1 MKLLERMF
9 EAADTTK
16 PFECFVLHINKI
28 NFLRRKVGRPVWLV
42 HCICFSRHDKSEIR
56 DFKCCSQISF
66 KERREHNVFTFV
78 SSLCIFSEYLA
89 KNCVLI

>member
-16 PFECFVLHINKI
+16 PFECFVLTSVEVHINKI
-28 NFLRRKVGRPVWLV
+28 NFLRRKVGQPVWLV

-56 DFKCCSQISF
+56 DFIQ
-66 KERREHNVFTFV
+66 
-78 SSLCIFSEYLA
+78 
-89 KNCVLI
+89 VL